1 MANYIKLNG
10 EWKEIFEIYR
20 KENGEWVLQTDI
32 QSSIVQSN
40 IYFYSEVRIDDEVT
54 YVISG
59 VNEYTGKSFNLTYIY
74 NNKVVAPHWTIISG
88 GQYATINENGKVT
101 IDVGVINEDI
111 VVQAEFRG
119 RTITKTITISYDN
132 QLTIEGADTITGTSG
147 NVIGRFNGASVNPEW
162 TIVNGNNFATIDNR
176 GNITIISSGTIE
188 VEAEYTRNNNIYT
201 ATKQIELI
209 YDAGTTT
216 ETTIDENGTVT
227 TETTSTTTDPNTG
240 AITTTTTTTTTD
252 ENGYSQTTSTETTE
266 NTDGSSS
273 TTTTTTDSTGTT
285 TETTTNTSA
294 PDPETGAVTTEETT
308 TTTNADGTS
317 SETSSTTV
325 ENQDGSSQTQSE
337 TTHYDENGDTTGS
350 TTNETTTNSDGS
362 SSSSTTNY
370 DANGD
375 PTDQVNQ
382 TQDTSGN
389 TSTQTVEYND
399 NGDPVV
405 TGYDIDTTN
414 NENGTINFNGDGIN
428 TDYYAFDMTHGFE
441 MVLHFTIDFTQQP
454 PNQNDNHHNVMA
466 MKRQDT
472 TPWYGFQ
479 IRQSGTNKYIQLGT
493 QFATGSNTNATI
505 NTTNDNKYNGSSNIY
520 EYNIKVVYDP
530 TLASNQFVC
539 DELIGGDH
547 KAYTGTFPDIDALKY
562 IKVTVGCA
570 LDGNGD
576 PYRFCNMNVSEF
588 YIKKLHNIDDPVIT
602 CTDGQT
608 ITVTC
613 TTQDASIY
621 YRLNNSTEYTLYTG
635 PISIHEDTTIQAYSQ
650 LEAEKSNTI
659 TRSYVYDN
667 GIDEPIIDT
676 INNAIVLT
684 CDTQGATIYYRLNQY
699 GSYIAYTTPID
710 IEEDTV
716 IQTYAQVGNERS
728 DIIIATALYDNGIE
742 TPVISCNGEIVTIG
756 CNQANAEIYYRLNQN
771 GEFAQYNSA
780 IEIFADTIVE
790 AYVKVGNQQGHTAIE
805 NCIYDPI
812 LLDPPIIISNGP
824 SVVISCPT
832 ANATI
837 FYKLNN
843 TGSFIQY
850 NGPISIIEDT
860 YVQAYSML
868 RGKQSTV
875 VSDTCIY
882 SEVHDYSMDYLT
894 FRILSNGNVF
904 WRSNGSLA
912 KTIEYSINNGTWTS
926 ITASTAPV
934 TIPVSTGDIV
944 RFKGTNQSYATSKSA
959 YSGFGQGE
967 AGTSGQSTYDNNAA
981 EFNIEGNIMSLI
993 YGDNFIGQTS
1003 FPSGTYNLCSLF
1015 KKAKVVSAENLILP
1029 ATTLTQ
1035 YCYRAMF
1042 SWATY
1047 LTKAP
1052 ALPATTLAQG
1062 VYWYMFESCGI
1073 TTAPDLL
1080 AETLVAECYG
1090 NMFISCA
1097 SLNFIK
1103 CMANTGFNASKCL
1116 TDWTKGVASSGT
1128 FVKDSGTA
1136 IQSGKWTRGT
1146 SGIPTSWTCHD
1157 DVPVAPPT
1165 ITYDGF
1171 STITLACE
1179 TQDAD
1184 IYYKLTGD
1192 TDYTLYSTPL
1202 TITGDTIIQAYSE
1215 LNGVESRIIK
1225 QTCVYVSDV
1234 PIEASNRDLNKW
1246 QYGGQEVTTPFSV
1259 NGVDGHSA
1267 SYSKGTFT
1275 FETSFALR
1283 QAQPAYLWF
1292 QHADQSATIYIDDVQ
1307 VTKHWGGYTAF
1318 TVDISNYVHA
1328 GQNAVKVQLKN
1339 NEGNSLAPANADF
1352 NFNATLGKVKL
1363 FTSPCLPGTQYGY
1376 DGFHVYSTVTTASAT
1391 LDIKTTVP
1399 ADASVTC
1406 LISDGTYSWSD
1417 TQVSEGTEMTFTNT
1431 ITNPHLWNGKAD
1443 PHLYNITLEISKDN
1457 VLYHRFTRPYGLR
1470 FYDYVIND
1478 TTVFANEDPYTG
1490 FLLNGQPL
1498 LLRGCC
1504 MHDDID
1510 GKANALDDTDYNNT
1524 FATIQELNL
1533 NFLRLAHY
1541 PHPKEVYDRCDQLG
1555 IIVQTEG
1562 PCVNKM
1568 QSTMPADYFTHLETQ
1583 YQDMIEQHMNHPC
1596 IIFWG
1601 LSNETTTDDKDF
1613 AKDKMNGYV
1622 SIIKNVLPTALVG
1635 YVMSQS
1641 SADPSAYYNNPNCD
1655 WFGCNIYVGW
1665 YASPNSNNPSSE
1677 INKRITNTITNKSK
1691 ILAYSEY
1698 GCGGTQSC
1706 HSDEPLTTTTR
1717 GNHERHDIEYM
1728 MWLHEGQI
1736 AAIKNYP
1743 QLAFTAQWQLFDIAV
1758 SNRNEGYTVCLDGE
1772 TVTTD
1777 DSLRRL
1783 NNKGLVERDH
1793 VTKKDTF
1800 YLYKAW
1806 WNPAPFIHICGQNY
1820 TKTVDRVI
1828 KCYTNLEST
1837 DNVSLYV
1844 NDTLIETVHPSNY
1857 IAQFTA
1863 YTFTTGNEIKV
1874 SCGTIEDSFTI

>member
-1 MANYIKLNG
+1 MINMTEYIKLN
-10 EWKEIFEIYR
+10 
-20 KENGEWVLQTDI
+20 NEWVEILDVYQKDDNNWALKTDI
-32 QSSIVQSN
+32 QSSFITSN
-40 IYFYSEVRIDDEVT
+40 IYFYSEVKIDDEVT
-54 YVISG
+54 YIISG
-59 VNEYTGKSFNLTYIY
+59 VSEYTGKSFNLTYIY
-74 NNKVVAPHWTIISG
+74 NNRIVAPEWTIISG
-88 GQYATINENGKVT
+88 GQYATINEHGKVD

-147 NVIGRFNGASVNPEW
+147 NVIARFNNTIINPEW

-188 VEAEYTRNNNIYT
+188 VEAEYTRNNNTYT
-201 ATKQIELI
+201 ATKQFALV
-209 YDAGTTT
+209 YDTGTTT

-227 TETTSTTTDPNTG
+227 TETTTTTTDQETG
-240 AITTTTTTTTTD
+240 ATTTTTTTTTTD

-308 TTTNADGTS
+308 MTTNADGTS

-370 DANGD
+370 DNEGN

-405 TGYDIDTTN
+405 TGYDIDTSG
-414 NENGTINFNGDGIN
+414 NEDGNMNFDGTGGIN

-454 PNQNDNHHNVMA
+454 PNQSDGHHNIMA
-466 MKRQDT
+466 MKRQDS

-479 IRQSGTNKYIQLGT
+479 IRQSQTNKYIQLGT
-493 QFATGSNTNATI
+493 QFQTGSNTNVTI
-505 NTTNDNKYNGSSNIY
+505 STTNGNKYNGSANIY
-520 EYNIKVVYDP
+520 EYNIKIVYDP
-530 TLASNQFVC
+530 TLSSNQFVC

-547 KAYTGTFPDIDALKY
+547 KAYTGVFPDIDALKY
-562 IKVTVGCA
+562 IKVTIGCA

-576 PYRFCNMNVSEF
+576 PYRFCNMDVFEF

-613 TTQDASIY
+613 ETQGASIY
-621 YRLNNSTEYTLYTG
+621 YRLNNTGDYVLYTG

-650 LEAEKSNTI
+650 LEAEKSNII
-659 TRSYVYDN
+659 TRSYTYDN
-667 GIDEPIIDT
+667 GIEEPE
-676 INNAIVLT
+676 INTVNNTIVLT
-684 CDTQGATIYYRLNQY
+684 CETQGATIYYRLNQY
-699 GSYIAYTTPID
+699 GSYIEYTEPID

-716 IQTYAQVGNERS
+716 IQTYAELNGERS
-728 DIIIATALYDNGIE
+728 DIVLATSLYDNGIE
-742 TPVISCNGEIVTIG
+742 TPIISCNGEIVTIG
-756 CNQANAEIYYRLNQN
+756 CNQANAEIYYRLNQT
-771 GEFAQYNSA
+771 GEFIQYDSA
-780 IEIFADTIVE
+780 IEILADTVVE
-790 AYVKVGNQQGHTAIE
+790 AYVMVGNQQGHTAIE

-812 LLDPPIIISNGP
+812 LLDPPIIVGNGP
-824 SVVISCPT
+824 SVVINCPT
-832 ANATI
+832 NNATI

-843 TGSFIQY
+843 TGNFVQY
-850 NGPISIIEDT
+850 SGPIPILDDT

-868 RGKQSTV
+868 RGKQSQV
-875 VSDTCIY
+875 VSETCIY
-882 SEVHDYSMDYLT
+882 SDVHDYSMDYLT
-894 FRILSNGNVF
+894 FQILENGVIPWKQNTV
-904 WRSNGSLA
+904 A
-912 KTIEYSINNGTWTS
+912 KTIEYSLNAGSWVS
-926 ITASTAPV
+926 ITSTSSGV
-934 TIPVSTGDIV
+934 MINVSQGDTI
-944 RFKGTNQSYATSKSA
+944 RFRGTNNVYCNGNKSQ
-959 YSGFGQGE
+959 YSGFGLGE
-967 AGTSGQSTYDNNAA
+967 SGTNGDYVSNAA
-981 EFNIEGNIMSLI
+981 SFNVEGNIMSLI
-993 YGDNFIGQTS
+993 YGDNFINQTS

-1029 ATTLTQ
+1029 VTTLTEA
-1035 YCYRAMF
+1035 CYRAMF
-1042 SWATY
+1042 SWATN
-1047 LTKAP
+1047 LTNAPKLP
-1052 ALPATTLAQG
+1052 ALTLAKFC
-1062 VYWYMFESCGI
+1062 YWYMFESTAI

-1080 AETLVAECYG
+1080 AETLVNSCYG
-1090 NMFISCA
+1090 SMFTGCA

-1103 CMANTGFNASKCL
+1103 CMANAGFNQTNCKQ
-1116 TDWTKGVASSGT
+1116 TWVNGVASSGT
-1128 FVKDSGTA
+1128 FVKDSGVSVST
-1136 IQSGKWTRGT
+1136 WTRGT
-1146 SGIPTSWTCHD
+1146 SGIPTNWLVYD

-1171 STITLACE
+1171 STITLACD
-1179 TQDAD
+1179 TTGAT

-1192 TDYTLYSTPL
+1192 TDFTAYSTPL
-1202 TITGDTIIQAYSE
+1202 TITGDTIVQAYSE
-1215 LNGVESRIIK
+1215 LNGVESRVIK

-1234 PIEASNRDLNKW
+1234 PIEASNHDLNKW
-1246 QYGGQEVTTPFSV
+1246 QYCGQEVTAPYSV

-1283 QAQPAYLWF
+1283 QAQPTYLWF

-1391 LDIKTTVP
+1391 LNIKTTVP
-1399 ADASVTC
+1399 TGASVMC
-1406 LISDGTYSWSD
+1406 SISDGTYSWSD
-1417 TQVSEGTEMTFTNT
+1417 TIVSDGTEMTFTNT

-1457 VLYHRFTRPYGLR
+1457 VLYHRFIRPYGLR
-1470 FYDYVIND
+1470 FYNYVIND
-1478 TTVFANEDPYTG
+1478 TTILANEDPYTG
-1490 FLLNGQPL
+1490 FLLNGQPY

-1524 FATIQELNL
+1524 FTTIQELNL

-1568 QSTMPADYFTHLETQ
+1568 QSTMPTDYFTHLETQ

-1613 AKDKMNGYV
+1613 AKEKMNGYV
-1622 SIIKNVLPTALVG
+1622 SIIKNVLPTAWVG
-1635 YVMSQS
+1635 YVMAQS
-1641 SADPSAYYNNPNCD
+1641 ASDPSAYYNNPNCD

-1665 YASPNSNNPSSE
+1665 YNSPNSNNPSSE
-1677 INKRITNTITNKSK
+1677 INKRITNIITNKSK
-1691 ILAYSEY
+1691 MLAYSEY

-1706 HSDEPLTTTTR
+1706 HSDDPLTTTTR
-1717 GNHERHDIEYM
+1717 GNNARHDIEYM

-1736 AAIKNYP
+1736 ATIKNYP
-1743 QLAFTAQWQLFDIAV
+1743 ELVFTSQWQLFDIAV
-1758 SNRNEGYTVCLDGE
+1758 SNRNEGYTECLDGE
-1772 TVTTD
+1772 TTSEND
-1777 DSLRRL
+1777 ALRRL

-1793 VTKKDTF
+1793 ITKKDTF

-1806 WNPAPFIHICGQNY
+1806 WNPTLFIHICGKNY
-1820 TKTVDRVI
+1820 TKRTSRVI
-1828 KCYTNLEST
+1828 KCYTNFGST

-1844 NDTLIETVHPSNY
+1844 NDTLIETVNPSNY

-1863 YTFTTGNEIKV
+1863 FTFAEGDEIKV
-1874 SCGTIEDSFTI
+1874 SCGNVEDSFII

>member
-1 MANYIKLNG
+1 MADYIKING
-10 EWKEIFEIYR
+10 EWKEIIDAYR
-20 KENGEWVLQTDI
+20 KVNGQWVVQTNA
-32 QSSIVQSN
+32 QASILQSN
-40 IYFYSEVRIDDEVT
+40 IYFYSEVKIDDEVT

-59 VNEYTGKSFNLTYIY
+59 VSSFTGKSFNLTYIY
-74 NNKVVAPHWTIISG
+74 NQKQVAPVWSIISG
-88 GQYATINENGKVT
+88 YQYATINENGKVD
-101 IDVGVINEDI
+101 IEVGTINEPI
-111 VVQAEFRG
+111 VVQAVYKG
-119 RTITKTITISYDN
+119 KTATKTITISYDN

-147 NVIGRFNGASVNPEW
+147 NVIGRFNSTTVNPTW

-176 GNITIISSGTIE
+176 GNITIVSSGTIE
-188 VEAEYTRNNNIYT
+188 IEAEYVRNNNTYT

-216 ETTIDENGTVT
+216 ETTVDENGTVT
-227 TETTSTTTDPNTG
+227 TETTSTTTDQETG
-240 AITTTTTTTTTD
+240 ATTTTTTTTTTD
-252 ENGYSQTTSTETTE
+252 ESGYSQTTSTETTE
-266 NTDGSSS
+266 NTDGSTS
-273 TTTTTTDSTGTT
+273 TTTTTTDSTGSTI
-285 TETTTNTSA
+285 ETTTNTSA

-308 TTTNADGTS
+308 TTTNSDGTS
-317 SETSSTTV
+317 SETKSTTV
-325 ENQDGSSQTQSE
+325 ENQDGSSQTQTS
-337 TTHYDENGDTTGS
+337 TTNYDENDDTTGS

-362 SSSSTTNY
+362 SSSSTTNF
-370 DANGD
+370 DSEGN

-405 TGYDIDTTN
+405 TGYDIDTSG
-414 NENGTINFNGDGIN
+414 NEDGTMNMDGTSGVN

-454 PNQNDNHHNVMA
+454 PNQSDGHHNIMA
-466 MKRQDT
+466 MKRQDSQ
-472 TPWYGFQ
+472 PWYGFQ
-479 IRQSGTNKYIQLGT
+479 IRQSQSNKYIQLGT
-493 QFATGSNTNATI
+493 QFQTGSNTNVTI
-505 NTTNDNKYNGSSNIY
+505 STTNDNKYNGSANIY
-520 EYNIKVVYDP
+520 EYNIKIVYDP
-530 TLASNQFVC
+530 TLSSNQFVC

-547 KAYTGTFPDIDALKY
+547 KAYTGTFPDIDDLKY

-576 PYRFCNMNVSEF
+576 PYRFCNMDVSEF
-588 YIKKLHNIDDPVIT
+588 YIKKLHNIENPVIT
-602 CTDGQT
+602 CIDGQT

-613 TTQDASIY
+613 ATQSASIY
-621 YRLNNSTEYTLYTG
+621 YKLNNTGDYVLYTA

-650 LEAEKSNTI
+650 LEAEKSEII
-659 TRSYVYDN
+659 TRLYEYDN
-667 GIDEPIIDT
+667 GIEEPVVDT
-676 INNAIVLT
+676 VNNAIVLT
-684 CDTQGATIYYRLNQY
+684 CATQGAVIYYRLNQY
-699 GSYIAYTTPID
+699 GSYVQYTEPID

-716 IQTYAQVGNERS
+716 IQTYAQVGTEHS
-728 DIIIATALYDNGIE
+728 DIISATCLYDNGIE
-742 TPVISCNGEIVTIG
+742 TPIISCNGETVTIG
-756 CNQANAEIYYRLNQN
+756 CNQANAEIYYRLNQT
-771 GEFAQYNSA
+771 GEFIHYDSS
-780 IEIFADTIVE
+780 IDILADTIVE
-790 AYVKVGNQQGHTAIE
+790 AYVMVGNQQGHTAIE

-812 LLDPPIIISNGP
+812 LLDPPIIVGNGP
-824 SVVISCPT
+824 SVVINCPT
-832 ANATI
+832 NNATI

-843 TGSFIQY
+843 TGSFTQY
-850 NGPISIIEDT
+850 SGPIPISEDT

-868 RGKQSTV
+868 RGKQSQII
-875 VSDTCIY
+875 SETCIY
-882 SEVHDYSMDYLT
+882 SDVHDYSMDYLT
-894 FRILSNGNVF
+894 FRILSNGKVF

-912 KTIEYSINNGTWTS
+912 KTIEYSLNAGPWTS

-934 TIPVSTGDIV
+934 SINVSTGDII

-967 AGTSGQSTYDNNAA
+967 AGTSGQSTYDSDAA

-993 YGDNFIGQTS
+993 YGDNFINNTEFNG
-1003 FPSGTYNLCSLF
+1003 GTYNFCSIF
-1015 KKAKVVSAENLILP
+1015 KKSKCISAENLILP
-1029 ATTLTQ
+1029 ANTLRE

-1042 SWATY
+1042 SWCTY
-1047 LTKAP
+1047 LTIAP
-1052 ALPATTLAQG
+1052 ELPATNLAKG
-1062 VYWYMFESCGI
+1062 VYWYMFEQCAI

-1090 NMFISCA
+1090 SMFDNCH

-1103 CMANTGFNASKCL
+1103 CMAITGFSTSKCKQNWV
-1116 TDWTKGVASSGT
+1116 TGVAASGT
-1128 FVKDSGTA
+1128 FVKDSGVTVT
-1136 IQSGKWTRGT
+1136 QWSTGT
-1146 SGIPTSWTCHD
+1146 SGIPTNWLVYD
-1157 DVPVAPPT
+1157 NVPVAPPT

-1179 TQDAD
+1179 TSGAT

-1192 TDYTLYSTPL
+1192 TDFTAYSTPI
-1202 TITGDTIIQAYSE
+1202 TITGDTVVQAYSE
-1215 LNGVESRIIK
+1215 LNGVESRVIK

-1246 QYGGQEVTTPFSV
+1246 QYSGQEVTAPFSV

-1328 GQNAVKVQLKN
+1328 GQNTVKVQLKN

-1391 LDIKTTVP
+1391 LNIKTTVP
-1399 ADASVTC
+1399 TGASVTC
-1406 LISDGTYSWSD
+1406 SISDGTYSWSD
-1417 TQVSEGTEMTFTNT
+1417 TIVSDGTEMTFINT
-1431 ITNPHLWNGKAD
+1431 ITNPHLWNGKQD
-1443 PHLYNITLEISKDN
+1443 PHLYDITLEISKDN

-1478 TTVFANEDPYTG
+1478 TTILVNEDPYTG

-1613 AKDKMNGYV
+1613 AKEKINGYV
-1622 SIIKNVLPTALVG
+1622 SIIKNVLPTAWVG
-1635 YVMSQS
+1635 YVMAQS
-1641 SADPSAYYNNPNCD
+1641 ASDPSAYYNNPNCD

-1677 INKRITNTITNKSK
+1677 INKRITNIITNKSK
-1691 ILAYSEY
+1691 MLAYSEY

-1717 GNHERHDIEYM
+1717 GNNARHDIEYM

-1743 QLAFTAQWQLFDIAV
+1743 QLVFTSQWQLFDIAV

-1793 VTKKDTF
+1793 VTKKDPF

-1806 WNPAPFIHICGQNY
+1806 WNPTLFIHICGKDY
-1820 TKTVDRVI
+1820 TKRTSRVI
-1828 KCYTNLEST
+1828 KCYTNFTST

-1844 NDTLIETVHPSNY
+1844 NDTLIETVNPSNY
-1857 IAQFTA
+1857 IAQFTE
-1863 YTFTTGNEIKV
+1863 YTFTEGDEVKV
-1874 SCGTIEDSFTI
+1874 SCGTIEDSFII

>member
-1 MANYIKLNG
+1 MADYIKLNG
-10 EWKEIFEIYR
+10 EWVEVLDVYR
-20 KENGEWVLQTDI
+20 KVDGQWVLQTDV
-32 QSSIVQSN
+32 QSSILTSN
-40 IYFYSEVRIDDEVT
+40 IYFYSEVKIDDEVT

-59 VNEYTGKSFNLTYIY
+59 VDTFTGKTFNLTYVY
-74 NNKVVAPHWTIISG
+74 NNRIVAPTWSIISG

-101 IDVGVINEDI
+101 IDVGVINEPI
-111 VVQAEFRG
+111 VVQAVYRG
-119 RTITKTITISYDN
+119 KTATKTITISYDN

-147 NVIGRFNGASVNPEW
+147 NVIARFNSTIVNPEW
-162 TIVNGNNFATIDNR
+162 TIVNGNNFAAIDNR

-188 VEAEYTRNNNIYT
+188 VEAEYTRNNNTYT
-201 ATKQIELI
+201 TTKQINLV

-216 ETTIDENGTVT
+216 ETTVDENGTVT
-227 TETTSTTTDPNTG
+227 TETTTTTTDQETG
-240 AITTTTTTTTTD
+240 ATTTTTTTTTTD

-285 TETTTNTSA
+285 TETITNTSA

-308 TTTNADGTS
+308 TTTNSDGTS
-317 SETSSTTV
+317 SETTSTTI
-325 ENQDGSSQTQSE
+325 ENQDGSSETQTE
-337 TTHYDENGDTTGS
+337 TTHYDENGNTTGS

-370 DANGD
+370 DNEGN

-382 TQDTSGN
+382 NQDSSGN

-405 TGYDIDTTN
+405 TGYDIDTSG
-414 NENGTINFNGDGIN
+414 NEDGNMNFDGTGGIN

-454 PNQNDNHHNVMA
+454 PNQSDGHHNVMA
-466 MKRQDT
+466 MKRQDS

-493 QFATGSNTNATI
+493 QFQTGSNTNVTI
-505 NTTNDNKYNGSSNIY
+505 STTNDNKYNGSSNIY

-530 TLASNQFVC
+530 TLSSNQFVC
-539 DELIGGDH
+539 DELIGGYH

-576 PYRFCNMNVSEF
+576 PYRFCNMDVFEF
-588 YIKKLHNIDDPVIT
+588 YIKKLHNIEDPVIT
-602 CTDGQT
+602 CTNGQT

-613 TTQDASIY
+613 ATQGSSIY
-621 YRLNNSTEYTLYTG
+621 YRLNNTGEYVLYTG

-650 LEAEKSNTI
+650 LEAEKSDVI
-659 TRSYVYDN
+659 TRSYIYDN
-667 GIDEPIIDT
+667 GIDEPE
-676 INNAIVLT
+676 INNSNNIVTLT
-684 CDTQGATIYYRLNQY
+684 CDTQGAVIYYRLNQL
-699 GSYIAYTTPID
+699 GSYIQYTTPIEL
-710 IEEDTV
+710 EEDTV

-728 DIIIATALYDNGIE
+728 EIISATCLYDNGIE
-742 TPVISCNGEIVTIG
+742 TPIISCNGEIVTIG
-756 CNQANAEIYYRLNQN
+756 CNQANAEIYYRLNQT
-771 GEFAQYNSA
+771 GEFTQYNSA
-780 IEIFADTIVE
+780 IEILADTIVE
-790 AYVKVGNQQGHTAIE
+790 AYVKVGNKQGHTAIE

-824 SVVISCPT
+824 NVVINCPT
-832 ANATI
+832 ANAVI
-837 FYKLNN
+837 YYKLNN
-843 TGSFIQY
+843 TGSFTQY
-850 NGPISIIEDT
+850 TGPIPILDDT
-860 YVQAYSML
+860 FVQAYSML
-868 RGKQSTV
+868 RGKQSPV
-875 VSDTCIY
+875 VSETCIY
-882 SEVHDYSMDYLT
+882 SNIHDYSMDYLT
-894 FRILSNGNVF
+894 FEILSNGTV
-904 WRSNGSLA
+904 WWQGNGSVNR
-912 KTIEYSINNGTWTS
+912 TIEYSLNNGAWTS
-926 ITASTAPV
+926 ITATAAGVSINVTAGST
-934 TIPVSTGDIV
+934 V
-944 RFKGTNQSYATSKSA
+944 RWRGTNASYASDKNN
-959 YSGFGQGE
+959 YSGFGL
-967 AGTSGQSTYDNNAA
+967 GQSGSNGDYHSGAA
-981 EFNIEGNIMSLI
+981 EFNISGNIMSLI
-993 YGDNFIGQTS
+993 YGDNFINQTT
-1003 FPSGTYNLCSLF
+1003 FNGGTYNFCSIF
-1015 KKAKVVSAENLILP
+1015 KKAKCISAENLILP
-1029 ATTLTQ
+1029 ALTLTQ

-1042 SWATY
+1042 SWSTY
-1047 LTKAP
+1047 LTTP
-1052 ALPATTLAQG
+1052 PQLPAMTLAKG
-1062 VYWYMFESCGI
+1062 VYWYMFESCAI
-1073 TTAPDLL
+1073 TEAPELL

-1090 NMFISCA
+1090 SMFTGCS

-1103 CMANTGFNASKCL
+1103 CMANAGFNTTNCKQN
-1116 TDWTKGVASSGT
+1116 WTNGVASSGT
-1128 FVKDSGTA
+1128 FVKDSGVAVNTW
-1136 IQSGKWTRGT
+1136 GRGAN
-1146 SGIPTSWTCHD
+1146 GIPTNWLVYD

-1179 TQDAD
+1179 TQGAT

-1192 TDYTLYSTPL
+1192 TDFTAYSTPL
-1202 TITGDTIIQAYSE
+1202 TISGDTVVQAYSE
-1215 LNGVESRIIK
+1215 LNGVESRVIK

-1246 QYGGQEVTTPFSV
+1246 QYGGQEVTAPFSA
-1259 NGVDGHSA
+1259 NGIDGHSA

-1391 LDIKTTVP
+1391 LNIKTTVP
-1399 ADASVTC
+1399 TGASVTC

-1417 TQVSEGTEMTFTNT
+1417 TIVSDGTEMTFTNT

-1457 VLYHRFTRPYGLR
+1457 VLYHRFVRPYGLR

-1478 TTVFANEDPYTG
+1478 TTILANEDPYTG
-1490 FLLNGQPL
+1490 FLLNGNPL

-1524 FATIQELNL
+1524 FNTIQELNL

-1601 LSNETTTDDKDF
+1601 LSNETQTDDVSF
-1613 AKDKMNGYV
+1613 AKTKINGYV
-1622 SIIKNVLPTALVG
+1622 SIIKSVLPTAWVG
-1635 YVMSQS
+1635 YVMAQS
-1641 SADPSAYYNNPNCD
+1641 ASDPSGYYDNPNCE

-1677 INKRITNTITNKSK
+1677 LNKRITNIITNKSK
-1691 ILAYSEY
+1691 ILGYSEY

-1706 HSDEPLTTTTR
+1706 HSDDPLTTTTR

-1772 TVTTD
+1772 TVTTND
-1777 DSLRRL
+1777 DLRRL

-1793 VTKKDTF
+1793 VTKKDPF

-1806 WNPAPFIHICGQNY
+1806 WNPTPFIHICGQNY
-1820 TKTVDRVI
+1820 TKKTSRVI
-1828 KCYTNLEST
+1828 KCYTNFTST
-1837 DNVSLYV
+1837 DTLSLYV
-1844 NDTLIETVHPSNY
+1844 NDTFVESVNPSDY

-1863 YTFTTGNEIKV
+1863 YTFTRGDEIRV
-1874 SCGTIEDSFTI
+1874 TCGTVEDSFEIG

>member
-1 MANYIKLNG
+1 MAQYIKLNN
-10 EWKEIFEIYR
+10 EWKEILDVYKKI
-20 KENGEWVLQTDI
+20 NGKWALQTDI
-32 QSSIVQSN
+32 QSSILQSN
-40 IYFYSEVRIDDEVT
+40 IYFYSEVRINDEVT
-54 YVISG
+54 CVISG

-74 NNKVVAPHWTIISG
+74 NNRIVAPTWSIISG
-88 GQYATINENGKVT
+88 DQYATINEHGKVE
-101 IDVGVINEDI
+101 IDVGVTNETI
-111 VVQAEFRG
+111 IVQAVYIG
-119 RTITKTITISYDN
+119 HTITKTIVISYDN
-132 QLTIEGADTITGTSG
+132 QLIIEGADTITGASG
-147 NVIGRFNGASVNPEW
+147 NVICRFNNTVVNPEW
-162 TIVNGNNFATIDNR
+162 AIVNGNNFATIDNR

-188 VEAEYTRNNNIYT
+188 IEAEYVRNNNTYT
-201 ATKQIELI
+201 AIKQIALV
-209 YDAGTTT
+209 YDAETTT
-216 ETTIDENGTVT
+216 ETTIDENGTIT
-227 TETTSTTTDPNTG
+227 TETTSTTTDQESG
-240 AITTTTTTTTTD
+240 STTTTTTTITTD
-252 ENGYSQTTSTETTE
+252 ENGYSQTTSTEITK
-266 NTDGSSS
+266 NTDGSTSS
-273 TTTTTTDSTGTT
+273 TTTTTDSTGTT
-285 TETTTNTSA
+285 TETTSNTSA
-294 PDPETGAVTTEETT
+294 PDHETGAITTKETT

-325 ENQDGSSQTQSE
+325 ENQDGSSQTSSE
-337 TTHYDENGDTTGS
+337 TINYDENGDATGS
-350 TTNETTTNSDGS
+350 TTNEVTNNADGS

-370 DANGD
+370 DNEGN

-405 TGYDIDTTN
+405 TGYDIDTSGS
-414 NENGTINFNGDGIN
+414 ENGNVNFDGTGGVN
-428 TDYYAFDMTHGFE
+428 TNYYAFDMTHGFE
-441 MVLHFTIDFTQQP
+441 MALHFTIDFTQQP
-454 PNQNDNHHNVMA
+454 PNQSDNHHNVMA
-466 MKRQDT
+466 MKRQDSQ
-472 TPWYGFQ
+472 PWYGFQ
-479 IRQSGTNKYIQLGT
+479 IRYAESAPRTIQLGT
-493 QFATGSNTNATI
+493 QFSTGSNTNQTI
-505 NTTNDNKYNGSSNIY
+505 TASSANYVNGYNNVH
-520 EYNIKVVYDP
+520 EYNIKIVYDP
-530 TLASNQFVC
+530 TLSSNQFVC
-539 DELIGGDH
+539 DELIGGYH
-547 KAYTGTFPDIDALKY
+547 KSYTGTFPDLAELKY

-576 PYRFCNMNVSEF
+576 PYRFCNMDVFEF

-602 CTDGQT
+602 CTNGQT

-613 TTQDASIY
+613 ATQGASIY
-621 YRLNNSTEYTLYTG
+621 YKLNNTGDYVLYTG

-650 LEAEKSNTI
+650 LEAEKSDII

-667 GIDEPIIDT
+667 GIEEPEIDT
-676 INNAIVLT
+676 VNNEIILT
-684 CDTQGATIYYRLNQY
+684 CETQGATIYYRLNQY
-699 GSYIAYTTPID
+699 GSYIVYTEPIS
-710 IEEDTV
+710 IEEDTI
-716 IQTYAQVGNERS
+716 IQTYAQVGNEHTQ
-728 DIIIATALYDNGIE
+728 IISATCLYDNGIE
-742 TPVISCNGEIVTIG
+742 TPIISCNGETVTIG
-756 CNQANAEIYYRLNQN
+756 CNQANAEIYYRLNQS
-771 GEFAQYNSA
+771 GEFIQYDSA
-780 IEIFADTIVE
+780 IEILADTIVE
-790 AYVKVGNQQGHTAIE
+790 AYVKVGNQIGHTAIE

-824 SVVISCPT
+824 SVVINCPT
-832 ANATI
+832 TNATI

-843 TGSFIQY
+843 TGSFTQY
-850 NGPISIIEDT
+850 SGSITILDDT

-868 RGKQSTV
+868 RGKQSQV
-875 VSDTCIY
+875 VSETCIY
-882 SEVHDYSMDYLT
+882 SDVHDYSMDYLT
-894 FRILSNGNVF
+894 FQILENGVIPWKQNTV
-904 WRSNGSLA
+904 S
-912 KTIEYSINNGTWTS
+912 KTIEYSLNAGPWTS
-926 ITASTAPV
+926 ITSTSNGV
-934 TIPVSTGDIV
+934 MINVSQGDTI
-944 RFKGTNQSYATSKSA
+944 RFRGNNNVYCNGNKSQ
-959 YSGFGQGE
+959 YSGFGLGE
-967 AGTSGQSTYDNNAA
+967 SGTNGDYVSNAA
-981 EFNIEGNIMSLI
+981 SFNVEGNVMSLI
-993 YGDNFIGQTS
+993 YGDNFINQTS
-1003 FPSGTYNLCSLF
+1003 FPSGTTYNLCSLF

-1029 ATTLTQ
+1029 VTTLTEA
-1035 YCYRAMF
+1035 CYRAMF

-1052 ALPATTLAQG
+1052 VLPALILAKFC
-1062 VYWYMFESCGI
+1062 YWYMFESTAI

-1080 AETLVAECYG
+1080 AEILVNSCYG
-1090 NMFISCA
+1090 SMFTGCA

-1103 CMANTGFNASKCL
+1103 CMANAGFNQTNCL
-1116 TDWTKGVASSGT
+1116 QTWTNGVASSGT

-1146 SGIPTSWTCHD
+1146 SGIPTNWLVYD

-1179 TQDAD
+1179 TQGAT

-1192 TDYTLYSTPL
+1192 TDFTAYSTTI
-1202 TITGDTIIQAYSE
+1202 TITGDTVVQAYSE
-1215 LNGVESRIIK
+1215 LNSVESRVIK

-1246 QYGGQEVTTPFSV
+1246 QYGGQEVTVPYSV

-1275 FETSFALR
+1275 FETNFALR
-1283 QAQPAYLWF
+1283 QAQPTYLWF

-1376 DGFHVYSTVTTASAT
+1376 DGFHVYSTVTAASAT
-1391 LDIKTTVP
+1391 LNIKTTVP
-1399 ADASVTC
+1399 IGASVTC

-1417 TQVSEGTEMTFTNT
+1417 TIVSDGTEMTFTNI
-1431 ITNPHLWNGKAD
+1431 ITNPRLWNGKTD

-1457 VLYHRFTRPYGLR
+1457 VLYHRFIRPYGLR

-1478 TTVFANEDPYTG
+1478 TTILANEDPYTG
-1490 FLLNGQPL
+1490 FLLNGQPY

-1613 AKDKMNGYV
+1613 AKGKINEYV
-1622 SIIKNVLPTALVG
+1622 SIIKNVLPTAWVG
-1635 YVMSQS
+1635 YVMAQS
-1641 SADPSAYYNNPNCD
+1641 AADPSAYYNNPNCD

-1677 INKRITNTITNKSK
+1677 INKRITNIITNKSK
-1691 ILAYSEY
+1691 MLAYSEY

-1717 GNHERHDIEYM
+1717 GNNARHDIEYM

-1743 QLAFTAQWQLFDIAV
+1743 ELVFTSQWQLFDIAV

-1772 TVTTD
+1772 TVTTND
-1777 DSLRRL
+1777 ELRRL

-1806 WNPAPFIHICGQNY
+1806 WNPTKFIHICGKNY
-1820 TKTVDRVI
+1820 TKLVNRVI
-1828 KCYTNLEST
+1828 KCYTNETGSI
-1837 DNVSLYV
+1837 SLKV
-1844 NDTLIETVHPSNY
+1844 NGTTIETKTPSNN
-1857 IAQFTA
+1857 IVEFTA
-1863 YTFTTGNEIKV
+1863 YTFTTGDVIVVEG
-1874 SCGTIEDSFTI
+1874 STSDTLTF

>member
-1 MANYIKLNG
+1 MADYIKLNG
-10 EWKEIFEIYR
+10 EWKEVLDVYR
-20 KENGEWVLQTDI
+20 KVDGEWVLQTNV
-32 QSSIVQSN
+32 QSSILTSN
-40 IYFYSEVRIDDEVT
+40 IYFYSEIKIDDEVI
-54 YVISG
+54 YMISG
-59 VNEYTGKSFNLTYIY
+59 VDSYVGKSFNLTYIY
-74 NNKVVAPHWTIISG
+74 NNKIVAPEWSIISG
-88 GQYATINENGKVT
+88 DQYATINEHGKVD
-101 IDVGVINEDI
+101 IDVGVINEPI
-111 VVQAEFRG
+111 IVQAVYKG
-119 RTITKTITISYDN
+119 KTVTKTITISYDN
-132 QLTIEGADTITGTSG
+132 QLLIEGADTIIGTSG
-147 NVIGRFNGASVNPEW
+147 NVICRFNSTVVNPEW
-162 TIVNGNNFATIDNR
+162 TLVAGNGVAQIDNR
-176 GNITIISSGTIE
+176 GNITIIDSGTI
-188 VEAEYTRNNNIYT
+188 VVQADYRTYVT
-201 ATKQIELI
+201 TKQIELV
-209 YDAGTTT
+209 YDNTGTTT
-216 ETTIDENGTVT
+216 ETTIDENGTVI
-227 TETTSTTTDPNTG
+227 TETTNTTTDPESGST
-240 AITTTTTTTTTD
+240 TTTTTTTTTD
-252 ENGYSQTTSTETTE
+252 ENGYSQTTSTETTT
-266 NTDGSSS
+266 NADGTE
-273 TTTTTTDSTGTT
+273 TTTNITTTDSTGVT
-285 TETTTNTSA
+285 TETTSTTTTNT
-294 PDPETGAVTTEETT
+294 ETGTVTTEETT
-308 TTTNADGTS
+308 STTNPDGTS
-317 SETSSTTV
+317 SETNSTII
-325 ENQDGSSQTQSE
+325 ENQDGSTSTSSD
-337 TTHYDENGDTTGS
+337 TTHYDEQGNEIGS
-350 TTNETTTNSDGS
+350 TSNETTNNADGS
-362 SSSSTTNY
+362 SNSTITNY

-382 TQDTSGN
+382 SQDTSGN
-389 TSTQTVEYND
+389 TSTQTIQYND
-399 NGDPVV
+399 NGDPIV
-405 TGYDIDTTN
+405 TGYDIDTSG
-414 NENGTINFNGDGIN
+414 NEDGNMNFDGTGGIN

-454 PNQNDNHHNVMA
+454 PNQSDGHHNVMA

-479 IRQSGTNKYIQLGT
+479 IRQSQTNKYIQLGT
-493 QFATGSNTNATI
+493 QFQTGSNTNVTI
-505 NTTNDNKYNGSSNIY
+505 TTTNDNKYNGSANIY
-520 EYNIKVVYDP
+520 EYNIKIVYDP

-547 KAYTGTFPDIDALKY
+547 KAYTGTFPDIEALKY
-562 IKVTVGCA
+562 IKVTIGCA

-576 PYRFCNMNVSEF
+576 PYRFCNMDVFEF

-608 ITVTC
+608 ITITC
-613 TTQDASIY
+613 ATENASIFY
-621 YRLNNSTEYTLYTG
+621 KLNNEVNYTEYTG

-650 LEAEKSNTI
+650 LNAEKSEII

-667 GIDEPIIDT
+667 GIELPEIDT

-684 CDTQGATIYYRLNQY
+684 CETQGASIYYRLNQY
-699 GSYIAYTTPID
+699 GSYILYTEPID

-716 IQTYAQVGNERS
+716 IQTYAQLNGERTE
-728 DIIIATALYDNGIE
+728 IISATCLYDNGIE
-742 TPVISCNGEIVTIG
+742 TPIISCNGETVTIG
-756 CNQANAEIYYRLNQN
+756 CNQANADIYYRLNQT
-771 GEFAQYNSA
+771 GEFIQYNSA
-780 IEIFADTIVE
+780 IDILADTVVE
-790 AYVKVGNQQGHTAIE
+790 AYVKVGNQIGHTAIE
-805 NCIYDPI
+805 TCIYDPI

-824 SVVISCPT
+824 SIVINCPT

-850 NGPISIIEDT
+850 NGPIPILDDT

-868 RGKQSTV
+868 RGKQSQV
-875 VSDTCIY
+875 VSETCIY
-882 SEVHDYSMDYLT
+882 SDVHDYSMDYLT
-894 FRILSNGNVF
+894 FQILENGVIPWKQNTT
-904 WRSNGSLA
+904 S
-912 KTIEYSINNGTWTS
+912 KTIEYSLNNGAWTS
-926 ITASTAPV
+926 ITSTAAGV
-934 TIPVSTGDIV
+934 TINVSQGDII
-944 RFKGTNQSYATSKSA
+944 RFRGTNQTYCSGNKTQ
-959 YSGFGQGE
+959 YSGFGLGE
-967 AGTSGQSTYDNNAA
+967 SGTNGTYFTNAA
-981 EFNIEGNIMSLI
+981 SFNVEGNIMSLI
-993 YGDNFIGQTS
+993 YGDNFINQTS
-1003 FPSGTYNLCSLF
+1003 FNGGTYNFCSMF

-1029 ATTLTQ
+1029 ATTLTT
-1035 YCYRAMF
+1035 YCYRALF

-1047 LTKAP
+1047 LEKAP
-1052 ALPATTLAQG
+1052 QLPATTLALG
-1062 VYWYMFESCGI
+1062 CYWYMFESCAI

-1080 AETLVAECYG
+1080 AETLVQECYG
-1090 NMFISCA
+1090 SMFTACS

-1103 CMANTGFNASKCL
+1103 CMANAGFSTKNCLQNWTNA
-1116 TDWTKGVASSGT
+1116 VASSGT

-1146 SGIPTSWTCHD
+1146 SGIPTSWLVYD
-1157 DVPVAPPT
+1157 DVPVSPPT

-1171 STITLACE
+1171 STITLTCDTVGA
-1179 TQDAD
+1179 T

-1192 TDYTLYSTPL
+1192 NDFSTYTTPL
-1202 TITGDTIIQAYSE
+1202 TITGDTVVQTYSE
-1215 LNGVESRIIK
+1215 LNGAESRVIK

-1246 QYGGQEVTTPFSV
+1246 QYGGQEVTAPYSV

-1275 FETSFALR
+1275 FETNFALR
-1283 QAQPAYLWF
+1283 QAQPTYLWF

-1328 GQNAVKVQLKN
+1328 GQNAVKVMLKN
-1339 NEGNSLAPANADF
+1339 NEGNYLAPANADF

-1391 LDIKTTVP
+1391 LNIKTTVP
-1399 ADASVTC
+1399 TGASVTC

-1417 TQVSEGTEMTFTNT
+1417 TIVSDGTEMTFTNT
-1431 ITNPHLWNGKAD
+1431 ITNPHLWNGKSD

-1457 VLYHRFTRPYGLR
+1457 VLYHRFIRPYGLR

-1478 TTVFANEDPYTG
+1478 TTILANEDPYTG
-1490 FLLNGQPL
+1490 FLLNGQPY

-1524 FATIQELNL
+1524 FTTIQELGL

-1613 AKDKMNGYV
+1613 AKEKMNGYV
-1622 SIIKNVLPTALVG
+1622 SIIKNVLPTAWVG
-1635 YVMSQS
+1635 YVMAQS
-1641 SADPSAYYNNPNCD
+1641 ATDPSAYYNNPNCD

-1677 INKRITNTITNKSK
+1677 LNKRITNIITNKSK

-1698 GCGGTQSC
+1698 GCGGTPTC
-1706 HSDEPLTTTTR
+1706 HSDDFLTTTTR
-1717 GNHERHDIEYM
+1717 GNNPRHDIEYM

-1743 QLAFTAQWQLFDIAV
+1743 ELAFTSQWQLFDIAV
-1758 SNRNEGYTVCLDGE
+1758 ANRNEGYTECLDGE
-1772 TVTTD
+1772 TTSTND
-1777 DSLRRL
+1777 ELRRL

-1793 VTKKDTF
+1793 ITKKDPF

-1806 WNPAPFIHICGQNY
+1806 WNPTPFIHICGKNY
-1820 TKTVDRVI
+1820 TKLVDRVI
-1828 KCYTNLEST
+1828 KCYTNTSGSYDLK
-1837 DNVSLYV
+1837 V
-1844 NDTLIETVHPSNY
+1844 NGTTVDTALMSNY
-1857 IAQFTA
+1857 IVEFSQQ
-1863 YTFTTGNEIKV
+1863 TFATGDIISVTN
-1874 SCGTIEDSFTI
+1874 GTITDTLTF

>member
-1 MANYIKLNG
+1 MADYIKLNG
-10 EWKEIFEIYR
+10 EWVEVLDVYR
-20 KENGEWVLQTDI
+20 KVDGQWVLQTDV
-32 QSSIVQSN
+32 QSSILTSN
-40 IYFYSEVRIDDEVT
+40 IYFYSEVKIDDEVT

-59 VNEYTGKSFNLTYIY
+59 VDTFTGKTFNLTYVY
-74 NNKVVAPHWTIISG
+74 NNRIVAPTWSIISG

-101 IDVGVINEDI
+101 IDVGVINEPI
-111 VVQAEFRG
+111 VVQAVYRG
-119 RTITKTITISYDN
+119 KTATKTITISYDN

-147 NVIGRFNGASVNPEW
+147 NVIGRFNSIIVNPEW

-176 GNITIISSGTIE
+176 GNITIVSSGTIE
-188 VEAEYTRNNNIYT
+188 VEAEYVRNNNTYT
-201 ATKQIELI
+201 ATKQINLV

-216 ETTIDENGTVT
+216 ETTVDENGTVT
-227 TETTSTTTDPNTG
+227 TETTTTTTDQETG
-240 AITTTTTTTTTD
+240 ATTTTTTTTTTD

-266 NTDGSSS
+266 NTDGSTS

-308 TTTNADGTS
+308 TTTNSDGTS
-317 SETSSTTV
+317 SETTSTTV
-325 ENQDGSSQTQSE
+325 ENQDGSAQTQTE
-337 TTHYDENGDTTGS
+337 TTHYDENGNTTGS
-350 TTNETTTNSDGS
+350 TTNETITNSDGS

-370 DANGD
+370 NENGD

-405 TGYDIDTTN
+405 TGYDIDTSGS
-414 NENGTINFNGDGIN
+414 EGGTMNMDGTGGVN

-454 PNQNDNHHNVMA
+454 PNQSDGHHNIMA
-466 MKRQDT
+466 MKRQDS

-479 IRQSGTNKYIQLGT
+479 IRQSQTNKYIQLGT
-493 QFATGSNTNATI
+493 QFQTGSNTNVTI
-505 NTTNDNKYNGSSNIY
+505 STTNDNKYNGSANIY

-530 TLASNQFVC
+530 TLSSNQFVC

-547 KAYTGTFPDIDALKY
+547 KVYTGTFPDIEALKY

-576 PYRFCNMNVSEF
+576 PYRFCNMDVFEF

-613 TTQDASIY
+613 ATQGSSIY
-621 YRLNNSTEYTLYTG
+621 YRLNNTGEYVLYTG

-650 LEAEKSNTI
+650 LEAEKSDII
-659 TRSYVYDN
+659 TRSYTYDN
-667 GIDEPIIDT
+667 GIDEPE
-676 INNAIVLT
+676 INNSNNIVTLT
-684 CDTQGATIYYRLNQY
+684 CDTQGAVIYYRLNQL
-699 GSYIAYTTPID
+699 GSYIQYTTPIEL
-710 IEEDTV
+710 EEDTV
-716 IQTYAQVGNERS
+716 IQTYAQVGTERS
-728 DIIIATALYDNGIE
+728 DIVIVTALYDNGIE
-742 TPVISCNGEIVTIG
+742 TPIISCNGEIVTIG
-756 CNQANAEIYYRLNQN
+756 CNQANAEIYYRLNQS
-771 GEFAQYNSA
+771 GEFTHYDSA

-790 AYVKVGNQQGHTAIE
+790 AYVMVNNQQGHTAIE

-812 LLDPPIIISNGP
+812 LLDPPIIVANGP
-824 SVVISCPT
+824 SVVINCPT
-832 ANATI
+832 NNATI

-843 TGSFIQY
+843 TGSFVQY
-850 NGPISIIEDT
+850 SGPIPISEDT

-868 RGKQSTV
+868 RGKQSQV
-875 VSDTCIY
+875 VSETCIY
-882 SEVHDYSMDYLT
+882 SDVHDYSMDYLT
-894 FRILSNGNVF
+894 FRILSNGNIF
-904 WRSNGSLA
+904 WRSNGSLS
-912 KTIEYSINNGTWTS
+912 KTIEYSLNAGPWTS
-926 ITASTAPV
+926 ITASTTPV

-944 RFKGTNQSYATSKSA
+944 RFRGSNQSYATSKSA

-967 AGTSGQSTYDNNAA
+967 AGTSGQATYDNDAA

-993 YGDNFIGQTS
+993 YGDNFINNPEFNG
-1003 FPSGTYNLCSLF
+1003 GTYNFCSIF
-1015 KKAKVVSAENLILP
+1015 KKSKCVSAENLILP
-1029 ATTLTQ
+1029 ATTLRE

-1042 SWATY
+1042 SWCTY
-1047 LTKAP
+1047 LTIAP
-1052 ALPATTLAQG
+1052 ELPATNLAKG
-1062 VYWYMFESCGI
+1062 VYWYMFEQCAI
-1073 TTAPDLL
+1073 TTAPELL
-1080 AETLVAECYG
+1080 AETLVQECYG
-1090 NMFISCA
+1090 SMFIACA

-1103 CMANTGFNASKCL
+1103 CMANAGFS
-1116 TDWTKGVASSGT
+1116 TKNCKQNWVSGVASSGT
-1128 FVKDSGTA
+1128 FVKDSGVAVNTW
-1136 IQSGKWTRGT
+1136 SRGA
-1146 SGIPTSWTCHD
+1146 SGIPTNWLVYD

-1179 TQDAD
+1179 TTGAT

-1192 TDYTLYSTPL
+1192 TDFTAYSIPI
-1202 TITGDTIIQAYSE
+1202 TITGDTIVQAYSE
-1215 LNGVESRIIK
+1215 LNGVESRVIK

-1246 QYGGQEVTTPFSV
+1246 QYGGQEVTVPYSV
-1259 NGVDGHSA
+1259 NGIDGHSA

-1292 QHADQSATIYIDDVQ
+1292 QHADQSATIYIDNVQ

-1318 TVDISNYVHA
+1318 TVDISNFVHA
-1328 GQNAVKVQLKN
+1328 GQNNVKVLLKN
-1339 NEGNSLAPANADF
+1339 NEGSYVAPAAGDF

-1363 FTSPCLPGTQYGY
+1363 FTSPCLPGVQYGY
-1376 DGFHVYSTVTTASAT
+1376 DGFHVYSTVTTESAT
-1391 LDIKTTVP
+1391 LNIKTTVP
-1399 ADASVTC
+1399 TGSSVTC
-1406 LISDGTYSWSD
+1406 LISDGTYNWSD
-1417 TQVSEGTEMTFTNT
+1417 TIVSDGTEMTFMNT
-1431 ITNPHLWNGKAD
+1431 IANPHLWNGKAD

-1457 VLYHRFTRPYGLR
+1457 VLYHRFVRPYGLR

-1478 TTVFANEDPYTG
+1478 TTVLDNEDPYTG
-1490 FLLNGQPL
+1490 FLLNGQPY

-1524 FATIQELNL
+1524 FNTIQELNL

-1613 AKDKMNGYV
+1613 AKEKINGYV
-1622 SIIKNVLPTALVG
+1622 TIIKNVLPTAWVG
-1635 YVMSQS
+1635 YVMAQS
-1641 SADPSAYYNNPNCD
+1641 ATDPSAYYNNPNCD

-1677 INKRITNTITNKSK
+1677 LNKRITNIITNKSK
-1691 ILAYSEY
+1691 ILGYSEY

-1743 QLAFTAQWQLFDIAV
+1743 ELAFTSQWQLFDIAV
-1758 SNRNEGYTVCLDGE
+1758 ANRNEGYTVCLDGE

-1806 WNPAPFIHICGQNY
+1806 WNPTPFIHICGQDY
-1820 TKTVDRVI
+1820 TKKVDRVI
-1828 KCYTNLEST
+1828 KCYTNFDTT
-1837 DNVSLYV
+1837 DSLSLYV
-1844 NDTLIETVHPSNY
+1844 NDTFIETVNPSNY
-1857 IAQFTA
+1857 IALFTA
-1863 YTFTTGNEIKV
+1863 YTFTEGDEIKV
-1874 SCGTIEDSFTI
+1874 SCGNVEDSFEIE

>member
-1 MANYIKLNG
+1 MGDYIKLNN
-10 EWKEIFEIYR
+10 EWREILDVYR
-20 KENGEWVLQTDI
+20 KENGEWVLQTDVA
-32 QSSIVQSN
+32 SSIITSN
-40 IYFYSEVRIDDEVT
+40 IYIYSEVKIDDEVT

-59 VNEYTGKSFNLTYIY
+59 VSEYTGKSFNLTYIY
-74 NNKVVAPHWTIISG
+74 NNRIVGPTWSIISG
-88 GQYATINENGKVT
+88 GQYATINEHGKVE
-101 IDVGVINEDI
+101 IDVGVVNETI
-111 VVQAEFRG
+111 IVQAIYRG
-119 RTITKTITISYDN
+119 HTTTKTITISYDN
-132 QLTIEGADTITGTSG
+132 QLIIEGADTITGTEG
-147 NVIGRFNGASVNPEW
+147 NVIARFNNTIVNPEW
-162 TIVNGNNFATIDNR
+162 TITNGNNFASIDNR
-176 GNITIISSGTIE
+176 GNITVLSSGTIE
-188 VEAEYTRNNNIYT
+188 LTAEYQRNGITYT
-201 ATKQIELI
+201 TEKQIEII
-209 YDAGTTT
+209 YDTESTT
-216 ETTIDENGTVT
+216 ETTIDENGTVI
-227 TETTSTTTDPNTG
+227 TETTSTTIDPNTG
-240 AITTTTTTTTTD
+240 ATTTTTTTTTTD

-273 TTTTTTDSTGTT
+273 TTTTSTDSTGTT
-285 TETTTNTSA
+285 TETTINTSA
-294 PDPETGAVTTEETT
+294 PDPETGAITTEETT
-308 TTTNADGTS
+308 TTTNSDGTS
-317 SETSSTTV
+317 SESTSTTV
-325 ENQDGSSQTQSE
+325 ENQDGSSQTQTE

-370 DANGD
+370 DENGD
-375 PTDQVNQ
+375 PTNQVNQ
-382 TQDTSGN
+382 NQDSSGN
-389 TSTQTVEYND
+389 TSTQIVEYND

-405 TGYDIDTTN
+405 TGYDIDTSG
-414 NENGTINFNGDGIN
+414 NEDGNMNFDGTGGVN

-454 PNQNDNHHNVMA
+454 PNQSDGHHNIMA
-466 MKRQDT
+466 MKRQDS

-479 IRQSGTNKYIQLGT
+479 IRQSQTNKYIQIGT
-493 QFATGSNTNATI
+493 QFETGSNTNTTI
-505 NTTNDNKYNGSSNIY
+505 STTNNNKYNGSANIY
-520 EYNIKVVYDP
+520 EYNIKIVYDP
-530 TLASNQFVC
+530 TLASNQFVL
-539 DELIGGDH
+539 DELIGGYH
-547 KAYTGTFPDIDALKY
+547 QANTGVFPDIDALKY
-562 IKVTVGCA
+562 IKVTIGCA

-602 CTDGQT
+602 CIDGQT

-613 TTQDASIY
+613 ATQGASIY
-621 YRLNNSTEYTLYTG
+621 YKLNNSTDYVLYTG

-650 LEAEKSNTI
+650 LEAEKSNII
-659 TRSYVYDN
+659 TRSYTYDN
-667 GIDEPIIDT
+667 GIEAPNIDT
-676 INNAIVLT
+676 INNTIVLT
-684 CDTQGATIYYRLNQY
+684 CDTQGTTIYYRLNQY

-716 IQTYAQVGNERS
+716 IQTYAELNGERS
-728 DIIIATALYDNGIE
+728 YIVLATALYDNGIE
-742 TPVISCNGEIVTIG
+742 TPIISCNGEIVTIG
-756 CNQANAEIYYRLNQN
+756 CNQANAEIYYRINQT
-771 GEFAQYNSA
+771 GEFDHYESA
-780 IEIFADTIVE
+780 IEIFEDTIVE
-790 AYVKVGNQQGHTAIE
+790 AYVKVGNQVGHTAIE

-812 LLDPPIIISNGP
+812 LLDPPIIIGNGP
-824 SVVISCPT
+824 SIVINCPT

-843 TGSFIQY
+843 TGNFIQY
-850 NGPISIIEDT
+850 NGPISILDDT

-868 RGKQSTV
+868 RGKQSQV

-882 SEVHDYSMDYLT
+882 SDVHDYSMDYLT
-894 FRILSNGNVF
+894 FSILSNGKVF
-904 WRSNGSLA
+904 WRSNGNLS
-912 KTIEYSINNGTWTS
+912 KTIEYSLNNGAWTS
-926 ITASTAPV
+926 ITAST
-934 TIPVSTGDIV
+934 TPVSINVSANDVI

-967 AGTSGQSTYDNNAA
+967 AGTSGQATYDNDAA

-993 YGDNFIGQTS
+993 YGDNFVNQTS
-1003 FPSGTYNLCSLF
+1003 FNGGTYNFCSIF
-1015 KKAKVVSAENLILP
+1015 KKAKCISAENLILP
-1029 ATTLTQ
+1029 ANTLTEA
-1035 YCYRAMF
+1035 CYRAMF
-1042 SWATY
+1042 SWCTY
-1047 LTKAP
+1047 LTVAP
-1052 ALPATTLAQG
+1052 QLPATTLAKYC
-1062 VYWYMFESCGI
+1062 YWYMFEQCAI
-1073 TTAPDLL
+1073 TEAPELL
-1080 AETLVAECYG
+1080 AETLVNSCYG
-1090 NMFISCA
+1090 SMFTGCA

-1103 CMANTGFNASKCL
+1103 CMAITGFNQ
-1116 TDWTKGVASSGT
+1116 TDCKKGWTNGVASSGT
-1128 FVKDSGTA
+1128 FVKDSGVTVNTW
-1136 IQSGKWTRGT
+1136 GRGAN
-1146 SGIPTSWTCHD
+1146 GIPTNWLVYD

-1171 STITLACE
+1171 STITLACD
-1179 TQDAD
+1179 TTGAT

-1192 TDYTLYSTPL
+1192 TDFSTYSTPL
-1202 TITGDTIIQAYSE
+1202 TITGDTIVQAYSE
-1215 LNGVESRIIK
+1215 LNGVESRVVK

-1246 QYGGQEVTTPFSV
+1246 QYSGQEITAPYSV

-1318 TVDISNYVHA
+1318 TIDISNYVHA

-1376 DGFHVYSTVTTASAT
+1376 DGFHVYSTVTTTSAT
-1391 LDIKTTVP
+1391 LNIKTTVP
-1399 ADASVTC
+1399 TGASVMC
-1406 LISDGTYSWSD
+1406 SISDGTYSWSD
-1417 TQVSEGTEMTFTNT
+1417 TIVSDGTEMTFTNT
-1431 ITNPHLWNGKAD
+1431 IANPHLWHGKLD
-1443 PHLYNITLEISKDN
+1443 PHLYTITMEISKDN
-1457 VLYHRFTRPYGLR
+1457 VLYHRFVRPYGLR
-1470 FYDYVIND
+1470 YYSYVIND
-1478 TTVFANEDPYTG
+1478 TTILANEDPYTG
-1490 FLLNGQPL
+1490 FLLNGQPY

-1583 YQDMIEQHMNHPC
+1583 YQDMIDQHMNHPC

-1613 AKDKMNGYV
+1613 AKEKMNGYV
-1622 SIIKNVLPTALVG
+1622 SIIKNVLPTAWVG
-1635 YVMSQS
+1635 YVMAQS
-1641 SADPSAYYNNPNCD
+1641 AVDPSAYYNNPNCD

-1677 INKRITNTITNKSK
+1677 LNKRITNIITNKSK

-1706 HSDEPLTTTTR
+1706 HSDDPLTTTTR

-1743 QLAFTAQWQLFDIAV
+1743 ELAFTAQWQLFDIAV

-1777 DSLRRL
+1777 DDLRRL

-1793 VTKKDTF
+1793 ITKKDTF

-1806 WNPAPFIHICGQNY
+1806 WNPTPFIHICGQNY
-1820 TKTVDRVI
+1820 TKTIDRVI
-1828 KCYTNLEST
+1828 KCYTNFGST
-1837 DNVSLYV
+1837 DNISLYV
-1844 NDTLIETVHPSNY
+1844 NDTLIETVNPSNY

-1874 SCGTIEDSFTI
+1874 SCGNVEDSFII

>member
-1 MANYIKLNG
+1 MINMTEYIKLN
-10 EWKEIFEIYR
+10 
-20 KENGEWVLQTDI
+20 NEWVEILDVYQKDDNNWALKTDI
-32 QSSIVQSN
+32 QSSFITSN
-40 IYFYSEVRIDDEVT
+40 IYFYSEVKIDDEVT
-54 YVISG
+54 YIISG
-59 VNEYTGKSFNLTYIY
+59 VSEYTGKSFNLTYIY
-74 NNKVVAPHWTIISG
+74 NNRIVAPEWTIISG
-88 GQYATINENGKVT
+88 GQYATINEHGKVD

-147 NVIGRFNGASVNPEW
+147 NVIARFNNTIINPEW

-188 VEAEYTRNNNIYT
+188 VEAEYTRNNNTYT
-201 ATKQIELI
+201 ATKQFALV
-209 YDAGTTT
+209 YDTGTTT

-227 TETTSTTTDPNTG
+227 TETTTTTTDQETG
-240 AITTTTTTTTTD
+240 ATTTTTTTTTTD

-308 TTTNADGTS
+308 MTTNADGTS

-370 DANGD
+370 DNEGN

-405 TGYDIDTTN
+405 TGYDIDTSG
-414 NENGTINFNGDGIN
+414 NEDGNMNFDGTGGIN

-454 PNQNDNHHNVMA
+454 PNQSDGHHNIMA
-466 MKRQDT
+466 MKRQDS

-479 IRQSGTNKYIQLGT
+479 IRQSQTNKYIQLGT
-493 QFATGSNTNATI
+493 QFQTGSNTNVTI
-505 NTTNDNKYNGSSNIY
+505 STTNGNKYNGSANIY
-520 EYNIKVVYDP
+520 EYNIKIVYDP
-530 TLASNQFVC
+530 TLSSNQFVC

-547 KAYTGTFPDIDALKY
+547 KAYTGVFPDIDALKY
-562 IKVTVGCA
+562 IKVTIGCA

-576 PYRFCNMNVSEF
+576 PYRFCNMDVFEF

-613 TTQDASIY
+613 ETQGASIY
-621 YRLNNSTEYTLYTG
+621 YRLNNTGDYVLYTG

-650 LEAEKSNTI
+650 LEAEKSNII
-659 TRSYVYDN
+659 TRSYTYDN
-667 GIDEPIIDT
+667 GIEEPVVDT

-684 CDTQGATIYYRLNQY
+684 CATQGATIYYRLNQY
-699 GSYIAYTTPID
+699 GSYIEYTEPID

-716 IQTYAQVGNERS
+716 IQTYAELNGERS
-728 DIIIATALYDNGIE
+728 DIVLATSLYDNGIE
-742 TPVISCNGEIVTIG
+742 TPIISCNGEIVTIG
-756 CNQANAEIYYRLNQN
+756 CNQANAEIYYRLNQT
-771 GEFAQYNSA
+771 GEFIQYDSA
-780 IEIFADTIVE
+780 IEILADTVVE
-790 AYVKVGNQQGHTAIE
+790 AYVMVGNQQGHTAIE

-812 LLDPPIIISNGP
+812 LLDPPIIVGNGP
-824 SVVISCPT
+824 SVVINCPT
-832 ANATI
+832 NNATI

-843 TGSFIQY
+843 TGNFVQY
-850 NGPISIIEDT
+850 SGPIPILDDT

-868 RGKQSTV
+868 RGKQSQV
-875 VSDTCIY
+875 VSETCIY
-882 SEVHDYSMDYLT
+882 SDVHDYSMDYLT
-894 FRILSNGNVF
+894 FQILENGVIPWKQNTV
-904 WRSNGSLA
+904 A
-912 KTIEYSINNGTWTS
+912 KTIEYSLNAGSWVS
-926 ITASTAPV
+926 ITSTSSGV
-934 TIPVSTGDIV
+934 MINVSQGDTI
-944 RFKGTNQSYATSKSA
+944 RFRGTNNVYCNGNKSQ
-959 YSGFGQGE
+959 YSGFGLGE
-967 AGTSGQSTYDNNAA
+967 SGTNGDYVSNAA
-981 EFNIEGNIMSLI
+981 SFNVEGNIMSLI
-993 YGDNFIGQTS
+993 YGDNFINQTS

-1029 ATTLTQ
+1029 VTTLTEA
-1035 YCYRAMF
+1035 CYRAMF
-1042 SWATY
+1042 SWATN
-1047 LTKAP
+1047 LTNAPKLP
-1052 ALPATTLAQG
+1052 ALTLAKFC
-1062 VYWYMFESCGI
+1062 YWYMFESTAI

-1080 AETLVAECYG
+1080 AETLVNSCYG
-1090 NMFISCA
+1090 SMFTGCA

-1103 CMANTGFNASKCL
+1103 CMANAGFNQTNCKQ
-1116 TDWTKGVASSGT
+1116 TWVNGVASSGT
-1128 FVKDSGTA
+1128 FVKDSGVSVST
-1136 IQSGKWTRGT
+1136 WTRGT
-1146 SGIPTSWTCHD
+1146 SGIPTNWLVYD

-1171 STITLACE
+1171 STITLACD
-1179 TQDAD
+1179 TTGAT

-1192 TDYTLYSTPL
+1192 TDFTAYSTPL
-1202 TITGDTIIQAYSE
+1202 TITGDTIVQAYSE
-1215 LNGVESRIIK
+1215 LNGVESRVIK

-1234 PIEASNRDLNKW
+1234 PIEASNHDLHKW
-1246 QYGGQEVTTPFSV
+1246 QYCGQEVTAPYSV

-1283 QAQPAYLWF
+1283 QAQPTYLWF
-1292 QHADQSATIYIDDVQ
+1292 QHADQSATIYINDVQ

-1391 LDIKTTVP
+1391 LNIKTTVP
-1399 ADASVTC
+1399 TGASVMC
-1406 LISDGTYSWSD
+1406 SISDGTYSWSD
-1417 TQVSEGTEMTFTNT
+1417 TIVSDGTEMTFTNT

-1457 VLYHRFTRPYGLR
+1457 VLYHRFIRPYGLR
-1470 FYDYVIND
+1470 FYNYVIND
-1478 TTVFANEDPYTG
+1478 TTILANEDPYTG
-1490 FLLNGQPL
+1490 FLLNGQPY

-1524 FATIQELNL
+1524 FTTIQELNL

-1568 QSTMPADYFTHLETQ
+1568 QSTMPTDYFTHLETQ

-1613 AKDKMNGYV
+1613 AKEKMNGYV
-1622 SIIKNVLPTALVG
+1622 SIIKNVLPTAWVG
-1635 YVMSQS
+1635 YVMAQS
-1641 SADPSAYYNNPNCD
+1641 ASDPSAYYNNPNCD

-1665 YASPNSNNPSSE
+1665 YNSPNSNNPSSE
-1677 INKRITNTITNKSK
+1677 INKRITNIITNKSK
-1691 ILAYSEY
+1691 MLAYSEY

-1706 HSDEPLTTTTR
+1706 HSDDPLTTTTR
-1717 GNHERHDIEYM
+1717 GNNARHDIEYM

-1743 QLAFTAQWQLFDIAV
+1743 ELVFTSQWQLFDIAV
-1758 SNRNEGYTVCLDGE
+1758 SNRNEGYTECLDGE
-1772 TVTTD
+1772 TTSEND
-1777 DSLRRL
+1777 ALRRL

-1793 VTKKDTF
+1793 ITKKDTF

-1806 WNPAPFIHICGQNY
+1806 WNPTLFIHICGKNY
-1820 TKTVDRVI
+1820 TKRTSRVI
-1828 KCYTNLEST
+1828 KCYTNCGST

-1844 NDTLIETVHPSNY
+1844 NDTLIETVNPSNY

-1863 YTFTTGNEIKV
+1863 FTFAEGDEIKV
-1874 SCGTIEDSFTI
+1874 SCGNVEDSFII

>member
-1 MANYIKLNG
+1 MADYIKING
-10 EWKEIFEIYR
+10 EWKEIIDVYR
-20 KENGEWVLQTDI
+20 KVDGQWVVQTDV
-32 QSSIVQSN
+32 QSSILQSN
-40 IYFYSEVRIDDEVT
+40 IYFYSEVKIDDEVT

-59 VNEYTGKSFNLTYIY
+59 VSSFTGKSFNLTYIY
-74 NNKVVAPHWTIISG
+74 NQKQVAPVWSIISG
-88 GQYATINENGKVT
+88 YQYATINENGKVD
-101 IDVGVINEDI
+101 IEVGTINEPI
-111 VVQAEFRG
+111 VVQAVYKG
-119 RTITKTITISYDN
+119 KTTTKTITISYDN

-147 NVIGRFNGASVNPEW
+147 NVIGRFNSTTVNPEW

-176 GNITIISSGTIE
+176 GNITIVSSGTIE
-188 VEAEYTRNNNIYT
+188 IEAEYVRNNNTYT

-216 ETTIDENGTVT
+216 ETTVDENGTVT
-227 TETTSTTTDPNTG
+227 TETTTTTTNQETG
-240 AITTTTTTTTTD
+240 ATTTTTTTTTTD
-252 ENGYSQTTSTETTE
+252 ESGYSQTTSTETTE
-266 NTDGSSS
+266 NTDGSTS
-273 TTTTTTDSTGTT
+273 TTTTTTDSTGST
-285 TETTTNTSA
+285 TETITNTSA

-308 TTTNADGTS
+308 TTTNSDGTS
-317 SETSSTTV
+317 SETTSTTV
-325 ENQDGSSQTQSE
+325 ENQDGSSQTQTS
-337 TTHYDENGDTTGS
+337 TTNYDENGGATGS
-350 TTNETTTNSDGS
+350 TTNETITNSDGS

-370 DANGD
+370 NANGD

-405 TGYDIDTTN
+405 TEYDIDTSG
-414 NENGTINFNGDGIN
+414 NENGTMNMDGTSGVN
-428 TDYYAFDMTHGFE
+428 TNYYAFDMTHGFE
-441 MVLHFTIDFTQQP
+441 MVLHFTIDYTNQP
-454 PNQNDNHHNVMA
+454 SNQNDNHHNVMA
-466 MKRQDT
+466 MKRQDSQ
-472 TPWYGFQ
+472 PWYGFQ
-479 IRQSGTNKYIQLGT
+479 IRYAESAKNQIQLGT
-493 QFATGSNTNATI
+493 QFATGNNTNTPITAAAA
-505 NTTNDNKYNGSSNIY
+505 NKVNGSNNVH
-520 EYNIKVVYDP
+520 EYNIKIVYDP
-530 TLASNQFVC
+530 TLSSNQFVC
-539 DELIGGDH
+539 DELIGGYH
-547 KAYTGTFPDIDALKY
+547 KSYNGTFPDLDALKY

-576 PYRFCNMNVSEF
+576 PYRFCNMDVLEF

-613 TTQDASIY
+613 ATQGASIY
-621 YRLNNSTEYTLYTG
+621 YKLNNTGDYVLYTG
-635 PISIHEDTTIQAYSQ
+635 PISITEDTTIQAYSQ
-650 LEAEKSNTI
+650 LESEKSEII
-659 TRSYVYDN
+659 TRSYEYDN
-667 GIDEPIIDT
+667 GIEEPVVDT
-676 INNAIVLT
+676 VNNAIVLT
-684 CDTQGATIYYRLNQY
+684 CTTQGAVIYYRLNQY
-699 GSYIAYTTPID
+699 GSYVQYTEPID

-716 IQTYAQVGNERS
+716 IQTYAQVGTEHS
-728 DIIIATALYDNGIE
+728 DIISATCLYDNGIE
-742 TPVISCNGEIVTIG
+742 TPIISCNGETVTIG
-756 CNQANAEIYYRLNQN
+756 CNQANAEIYYRLNQA
-771 GEFAQYNSA
+771 GEFTQYTSA
-780 IEIFADTIVE
+780 IEILADTIVE
-790 AYVKVGNQQGHTAIE
+790 AYVMVGNQQGHTAIE

-812 LLDPPIIISNGP
+812 LLDPPIIVGNGP
-824 SVVISCPT
+824 SVVINCPT
-832 ANATI
+832 NNATI

-843 TGSFIQY
+843 IGSFTQY
-850 NGPISIIEDT
+850 SGPIPITEDT

-868 RGKQSTV
+868 RGKQSQV
-875 VSDTCIY
+875 VSETCIY
-882 SEVHDYSMDYLT
+882 SNVHDYSMDYLT
-894 FRILSNGNVF
+894 FEILSNGTV
-904 WRSNGSLA
+904 WWQGNGSVNR
-912 KTIEYSINNGTWTS
+912 TIEYSLNNGPWTS
-926 ITASTAPV
+926 ITANSSGV
-934 TIPVSTGDIV
+934 SINVSTGNTV
-944 RFKGTNQSYATSKSA
+944 RFRGTNASYANDKNN
-959 YSGFGQGE
+959 YSGFGYGQLG
-967 AGTSGQSTYDNNAA
+967 ANGDYHSGAA
-981 EFNIEGNIMSLI
+981 EFNISGNIMSLI
-993 YGDNFIGQTS
+993 YGDNFINQTT
-1003 FPSGTYNLCSLF
+1003 FNGGTYNFCSMF
-1015 KKAKVVSAENLILP
+1015 KKAKCVSAENLIMP
-1029 ATTLTQ
+1029 AMTLTQ

-1042 SWATY
+1042 SWCTY
-1047 LTKAP
+1047 LTTP
-1052 ALPATTLAQG
+1052 PQLPATTLAKG
-1062 VYWYMFESCGI
+1062 VYWYMFESCAI

-1090 NMFISCA
+1090 SMFTGCS

-1103 CMANTGFNASKCL
+1103 CMANTGFNQTNCL
-1116 TDWTKGVASSGT
+1116 QTWTNGVASSGT

-1146 SGIPTSWTCHD
+1146 SGIPTNWLVYD

-1171 STITLACE
+1171 STITLTCDTTGA
-1179 TQDAD
+1179 T

-1192 TDYTLYSTPL
+1192 TDFTAYSTPI

-1246 QYGGQEVTTPFSV
+1246 QYGGQEITTPYSV

-1283 QAQPAYLWF
+1283 QAQSAYLWF
-1292 QHADQSATIYIDDVQ
+1292 QHADQSATIYINDVQ

-1339 NEGNSLAPANADF
+1339 NEGNSLAPASGDF

-1391 LDIKTTVP
+1391 LNIKTTVP
-1399 ADASVTC
+1399 TGASVTC
-1406 LISDGTYSWSD
+1406 SISDGTYSWSD
-1417 TQVSEGTEMTFTNT
+1417 TIVSDGTEMTFTNI
-1431 ITNPHLWNGKAD
+1431 ITNPHLWNGKTD

-1478 TTVFANEDPYTG
+1478 TTVLANEDPYTG

-1613 AKDKMNGYV
+1613 AKEKMNGYV
-1622 SIIKNVLPTALVG
+1622 SIIKNVLPTAWVG
-1635 YVMSQS
+1635 YVMAQS
-1641 SADPSAYYNNPNCD
+1641 ASDPSAYYNNPNCD

-1691 ILAYSEY
+1691 MLAYSEY

-1717 GNHERHDIEYM
+1717 GNNARHDIEYM

-1743 QLAFTAQWQLFDIAV
+1743 QLVFTSQWQLFDIAV

-1793 VTKKDTF
+1793 VTKKDPF

-1806 WNPAPFIHICGQNY
+1806 WNPTLFIHICGKDY
-1820 TKTVDRVI
+1820 TKRTSRVI
-1828 KCYTNLEST
+1828 KCYTNLTPT

-1844 NDTLIETVHPSNY
+1844 NDTLIETVNPSNY
-1857 IAQFTA
+1857 IVQFTE
-1863 YTFTTGNEIKV
+1863 YTFTEGDEIKV
-1874 SCGTIEDSFTI
+1874 SCGTIEDSFII

>member
-1 MANYIKLNG
+1 MYHFRRKLLTITFIK
-10 EWKEIFEIYR
+10 EEVDHTFSIISE
-20 KENGEWVLQTDI
+20 
-32 QSSIVQSN
+32 SSYVGK
-40 IYFYSEVRIDDEVT
+40 YFYCTAQYDGSTVHGTWSI
-54 YVISG
+54 
-59 VNEYTGKSFNLTYIY
+59 IY
-74 NNKVVAPHWTIISG
+74 G
-88 GQYATINENGKVT
+88 DQYATINSNGKVD
-101 IDVGVINEDI
+101 IDVGVENETI
-111 VVQAEFRG
+111 VIQFTYNG
-119 RTITKTITISYDN
+119 NTITKSITISYDN
-132 QLTIEGADTITGTSG
+132 QLIIEGADTITGTSG
-147 NVIGRFNGASVNPEW
+147 NVICRYNSTTVNPEW
-162 TIVNGNNFATIDNR
+162 TITSGNGHAIIDNR
-176 GNITIISSGTIE
+176 GNITILESGTIIIQ
-188 VEAEYTRNNNIYT
+188 ANYHNYT
-201 ATKQIELI
+201 ATKQIELV

-227 TETTSTTTDPNTG
+227 TETTSTTTDQETG
-240 AITTTTTTTTTD
+240 ATTTTTTTTTTNED
-252 ENGYSQTTSTETTE
+252 GSSSTVSTETTE
-266 NTDGSSS
+266 NQDGSS
-273 TTTTTTDSTGTT
+273 TTTTSTINSDGTS
-285 TETTTNTSA
+285 TETTTNVSA

-308 TTTNADGTS
+308 TTTNQDGTS

-325 ENQDGSSQTQSE
+325 ENQDGSS
-337 TTHYDENGDTTGS
+337 TTSSSTTNYDENGNTTGS
-350 TTNETTTNSDGS
+350 TTNEVTNNADGS

-370 DANGD
+370 DENGD
-375 PTDQVNQ
+375 PTNQVNQ
-382 TQDTSGN
+382 NQDSSGN

-405 TGYDIDTTN
+405 TGYDIDTSG
-414 NENGTINFNGDGIN
+414 NEDGNMNFDGTGGIN

-441 MVLHFTIDFTQQP
+441 MVLHFTIDFTNQP
-454 PNQNDNHHNVMA
+454 PNQSDNHHNVMA

-493 QFATGSNTNATI
+493 QFNTGSNTNVTI
-505 NTTNDNKYNGSSNIY
+505 STTNDNKYNGSANIY
-520 EYNIKVVYDP
+520 EYNIKIVYDP
-530 TLASNQFVC
+530 TLSSNQFVC

-562 IKVTVGCA
+562 IKVTIGCA
-570 LDGNGD
+570 LDGNGN
-576 PYRFCNMNVSEF
+576 PYRFCNMDVFEF

-608 ITVTC
+608 ITITC
-613 TTQDASIY
+613 ATQGASIY
-621 YRLNNSTEYTLYTG
+621 YKLNDSNDYTLYEG

-650 LEAEKSNTI
+650 LEAEKSEII

-667 GIDEPIIDT
+667 GIEEPEIDT
-676 INNAIVLT
+676 INNAITLT
-684 CDTQGATIYYRLNQY
+684 CETQGAIIYYRLNQS
-699 GSYIAYTTPID
+699 GSYIVYTEPID
-710 IEEDTV
+710 IEEDTIV
-716 IQTYAQVGNERS
+716 QTYAQVGNERS
-728 DIIIATALYDNGIE
+728 QIISATCLYDNGIE
-742 TPVISCNGEIVTIG
+742 TPIISCNGETITIG
-756 CNQANAEIYYRLNQN
+756 CNQANAEIYYRLNQT
-771 GEFAQYNSA
+771 GEFIQYDSA
-780 IEIFADTIVE
+780 IDILADTIVE
-790 AYVKVGNQQGHTAIE
+790 AYVKVGNNQGHTAIE

-824 SVVISCPT
+824 SVVINCPT

-843 TGSFIQY
+843 TGNFIQY
-850 NGPISIIEDT
+850 SGPISILDDT

-868 RGKQSTV
+868 RGKQSQV
-875 VSDTCIY
+875 VSETCIY
-882 SEVHDYSMDYLT
+882 SNVHDYSMDYLT
-894 FRILSNGNVF
+894 FQILENGVILWKQNTV
-904 WRSNGSLA
+904 S
-912 KTIEYSINNGTWTS
+912 KTIEYSLNAGPWTS
-926 ITASTAPV
+926 ITSTSSGV
-934 TIPVSTGDIV
+934 MINVSQGDNI
-944 RFKGTNQSYATSKSA
+944 RFRGTNNVYCNGNKTQ
-959 YSGFGQGE
+959 YSGFGLGE
-967 AGTSGQSTYDNNAA
+967 SGTNGDYVSNAA
-981 EFNIEGNIMSLI
+981 SFNVEGNIMSLI
-993 YGDNFIGQTS
+993 YGDNFINQTS

-1029 ATTLTQ
+1029 VTILTEA
-1035 YCYRAMF
+1035 CYRAMF
-1042 SWATY
+1042 SWATN

-1052 ALPATTLAQG
+1052 ALPATTLAKFC
-1062 VYWYMFESCGI
+1062 YWYMFESTAI

-1080 AETLVAECYG
+1080 AETLVNSCYG
-1090 NMFISCA
+1090 SMFTGCA

-1103 CMANTGFNASKCL
+1103 CMANAGFNQTNCKQ
-1116 TDWTKGVASSGT
+1116 TWVNGVASSGT
-1128 FVKDSGTA
+1128 FVKDSGVSVST
-1136 IQSGKWTRGT
+1136 WTRGT
-1146 SGIPTSWTCHD
+1146 SGIPTNWLVYD
-1157 DVPVAPPT
+1157 DVPVSPPT

-1171 STITLACE
+1171 STITLTCD
-1179 TQDAD
+1179 TTGTT

-1192 TDYTLYSTPL
+1192 TDFIAYSTPI
-1202 TITGDTIIQAYSE
+1202 TITDDTVVQTYSE

-1246 QYGGQEVTTPFSV
+1246 QYGGQEVTTPYSV
-1259 NGVDGHSA
+1259 NGIDGHSA

-1275 FETSFALR
+1275 FETNFALR

-1376 DGFHVYSTVTTASAT
+1376 DGFHVYSTVTAASAT
-1391 LDIKTTVP
+1391 LNIKTIVP
-1399 ADASVTC
+1399 TGASVMC
-1406 LISDGTYSWSD
+1406 SISDGTYSWSD
-1417 TQVSEGTEMTFTNT
+1417 TIVSDGTEMTFTNT
-1431 ITNPHLWNGKAD
+1431 ITNPHLWNGKTD

-1457 VLYHRFTRPYGLR
+1457 VLYHRFIRPYGLR

-1478 TTVFANEDPYTG
+1478 TTILTNEDPYTG
-1490 FLLNGQPL
+1490 FLLNGQPY

-1524 FATIQELNL
+1524 FATIQELGL

-1613 AKDKMNGYV
+1613 AKEKMNGYV
-1622 SIIKNVLPTALVG
+1622 SIIKNVLPTAWVG
-1635 YVMSQS
+1635 YVMAQS
-1641 SADPSAYYNNPNCD
+1641 ATDPSAYYNNPNCD

-1677 INKRITNTITNKSK
+1677 LNKRITNTITNKFK

-1698 GCGGTQSC
+1698 GCGGTPTC
-1706 HSDEPLTTTTR
+1706 HSDDPLTTTTR
-1717 GNHERHDIEYM
+1717 GNNARHDIEYM

-1743 QLAFTAQWQLFDIAV
+1743 ELAFTSQWQLFDIAV

-1772 TVTTD
+1772 TVTTND
-1777 DSLRRL
+1777 ELRRL

-1793 VTKKDTF
+1793 VTKKDPF

-1806 WNPAPFIHICGQNY
+1806 WNPTPFIHICGQNY
-1820 TKTVDRVI
+1820 TKTIDRVI
-1828 KCYTNLEST
+1828 KCYTNTSGSFDLKVNGT
-1837 DNVSLYV
+1837 TVDTVSM
-1844 NDTLIETVHPSNY
+1844 SNY
-1857 IAQFTA
+1857 IVEFSQQ
-1863 YTFTTGNEIKV
+1863 TFTTGDIISVTN
-1874 SCGTIEDSFTI
+1874 GTITDSFTI